1 MGRATPTP
9 RPSKVPSFRYLS
21 RTILRTGECPAAQSI
36 FLWPSGARPGSR
48 TTDSLCI
55 SFLLSS
61 GFLSLSGH
69 RLLDGLHLLAHTEHE
84 AADEAEEEAGDEPKP
99 DSQVAGRLLGE
110 A

>member
-21 RTILRTGECPAAQSI
+21 RTILRTEECPAAQSI

-55 SFLLSS
+55 SYLLSS
-61 GFLSLSGH
+61 GFLSLGGH
-69 RLLDGLHLLAHTEHE
+69 RLLDGLYLLAHTEHD
-84 AADEAEEEAGDEPKP
+84 AADEDEEEERDQPKP
-99 DSQVAGRLLGE
+99 DAQAPG
-110 A
+110 